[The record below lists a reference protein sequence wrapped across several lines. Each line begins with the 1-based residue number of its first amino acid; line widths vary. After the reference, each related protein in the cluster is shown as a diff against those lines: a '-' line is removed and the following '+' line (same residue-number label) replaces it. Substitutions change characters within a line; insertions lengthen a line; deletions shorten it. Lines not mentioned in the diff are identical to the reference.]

1 MNHETS
7 SEGCS
12 AADRRMSTPE
22 QMPSKPGFFMADGEE
37 NNKVG
42 KSSHTTCFLLIQAFE
57 VNVQLITLFKRVTFL
72 ESRANCFSEVWISF
86 GTTTHETHLI
96 DMPGQLEYKQVEHN
110 WAPTLLITIL
120 KFLFAD
126 TWQAF
131 QHVTHFFHPISSS
144 LYSTK
149 TVFLSF

>member
-1 MNHETS
+1 MKLPQKVARRLTGRCLRRS
-7 SEGCS
+7 SL
-12 AADRRMSTPE
+12 
-22 QMPSKPGFFMADGEE
+22 FMADGEE

-42 KSSHTTCFLLIQAFE
+42 KSSHTTCFLLTQAFE
-57 VNVQLITLFKRVTFL
+57 VNIQPITLFKRITFL
-72 ESRANCFSEVWISF
+72 ESRANCFNEVWISF

-96 DMPGQLEYKQVEHN
+96 DMPGQLEHKHVEHN
-110 WAPTLLITIL
+110 LIL

-149 TVFLSF
+149 TVCLSF